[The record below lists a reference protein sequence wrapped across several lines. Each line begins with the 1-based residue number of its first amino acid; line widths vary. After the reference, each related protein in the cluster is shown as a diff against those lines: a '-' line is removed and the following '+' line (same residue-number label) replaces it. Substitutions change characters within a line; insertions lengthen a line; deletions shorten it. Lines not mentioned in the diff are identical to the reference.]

1 MVSTRQLEE
10 GKITSLIM
18 RFSGPAIVGMIVT
31 SIYNVVDRIYIGQGV
46 GTLALAGVTVG
57 FPVMLLIMALT
68 SLVGV
73 GATSLISIRF
83 GEKKKDEA
91 ERIMGNALVLLVILA
106 VVISVLGLVFLDFLL
121 LNFGATEQT
130 LPYARE
136 YMRII
141 FAGIIFQV
149 ISLGVNNFIRAEGNP
164 KTAMITM
171 VIGAIINVVLDPVF
185 IFGFKMG
192 VGGAALVTVFSQ
204 AVSTLWVLHYFF
216 RGNSLLKFRR
226 ENLRLRLHWVLN
238 IVSVGLP
245 AFSKQIS
252 TSLSVVILNNVL
264 LKYGGD
270 LAISAFGV
278 SHSVST
284 LLMMP
289 IFGISQGIQPII
301 GYNYGAKQF
310 ERVKKTLYYGIA
322 MATVIC
328 LAGFAGISLFAK
340 QLVLIFNSSPE
351 LLAMG
356 SKALRIN
363 HAMLPILGFT
373 IVGSNYFQAVGK
385 PREAVVLNLARQVL
399 LLIPLYFIL
408 SHFFMLDGVWAAKP
422 AADGITALLTAGTVF
437 REVRCFNQT
446 KAEADSRHQRE
457 QAKACAGN

>member
-1 MVSTRQLEE
+1 MVSTKQLEE

-18 RFSGPAIVGMIVT
+18 RFSGPAIVGMMGT
-31 SIYNVVDRIYIGQGV
+31 SIYIVVDRIYIGQGV

-73 GATSLISIRF
+73 GATSLISIRL

-185 IFGFKMG
+185 IFGFNMG

-204 AVSTLWVLHYFF
+204 AVSTFWVLHYFF
-216 RGNSLLKFRR
+216 RDNSLLKFRR
-226 ENLRLRLHWVLN
+226 KNLRLRLYWVLN

-245 AFSKQIS
+245 AFFKQIS

-351 LLAMG
+351 LLVMG

-373 IVGSNYFQAVGK
+373 IIGSNYFQAVGK
-385 PREAVVLNLARQVL
+385 PRQAVVLNLARQVL

-422 AADGITALLTAGTVF
+422 AADGVTALLTAGAVF
-437 REVRCFNQT
+437 LEVRCFNQT